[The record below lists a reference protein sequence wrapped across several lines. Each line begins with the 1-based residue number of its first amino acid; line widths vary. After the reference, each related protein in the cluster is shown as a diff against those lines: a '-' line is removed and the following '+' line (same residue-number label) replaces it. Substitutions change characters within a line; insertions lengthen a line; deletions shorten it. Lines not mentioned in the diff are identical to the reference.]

1 MKQVLT
7 VSCKLNITPQQ
18 LPKIEETLNAFADAC
33 EYVNQTL
40 DEKLTNEVA
49 MQSLCYHDVRARF
62 GLSAQLAIH
71 AIRRVSGNRKTAKK
85 DGKPVTGFAPTSA
98 TYDVRTFSFREKDWT
113 VSLTL
118 MGGRERFTLHIGNY
132 QLGLLKGQK
141 PKTAT
146 LSKRKDGSYYL
157 NIQLESNPDKPQE
170 TDKVLGCDL
179 GRTDICV
186 TSENDTYSARRF
198 GGKLPPKSSLGKQT
212 TLIRAKSSGR
222 KLPPRELCAKSLGRK
237 LPSKELRDHYS
248 NLRANLQQKASKGT
262 RSSRRRCRELLKQ
275 LSGKEKRFQA
285 HQNHTISYQLVKKAK
300 AQNQVIALEDLTGI
314 REHTNQLPRTKTER
328 RRSNSWSF
336 HQLRQFLIYYKCIK
350 FAVKLVFVDP
360 RYTSKTCHNCLHI
373 HPVRDKSYR
382 SGKSFRCGHCSW
394 CGDADLNGSINISA
408 LGAVINQSRGSGL
421 ACSLEQHVLGLLK
434 TPTSA

>member
-7 VSCKLNITPQQ
+7 VSCKLNVTPEQ
-18 LPKIEETLNAFADAC
+18 LPKIEETLRAFADAC
-33 EYVNQTL
+33 KYANKTL
-40 DEKLTNEVA
+40 DSKLTNEVA

-85 DGKPVTGFAPTSA
+85 EGKPVTGFAPTSA
-98 TYDVRTFSFREKDWT
+98 TYDSRTFSFREKDWT

-118 MGGRERFTLHIGNY
+118 LGGRERFTLHIGNY

-157 NIQLESNPDKPQE
+157 NIQLESTLEKPQE
-170 TDKVLGCDL
+170 TDKILGCDL

-186 TSENDTYSARRF
+186 TSENDTYS
-198 GGKLPPKSSLGKQT
+198 GEKITKV
-212 TLIRAKSSGR
+212 
-222 KLPPRELCAKSLGRK
+222 
-237 LPSKELRDHYS
+237 RDHYS
-248 NLRANLQQKASKGT
+248 NLRAKLQQKASRGT
-262 RSSRRRCRELLKQ
+262 RSSRRRCRELLQ
-275 LSGKEKRFQA
+275 RLSGKEKRFQA
-285 HQNHTISYQLVKKAK
+285 HQNHTISCQLVKKAK
-300 AQNQVIALEDLTGI
+300 ANNACLALEDLNGI
-314 REHTNQLPRTKTER
+314 RKRTNQLPRAKAER

-336 HQLRQFLIYYKCIK
+336 YQLRQFLIYKCIK
-350 FAVKLVFVDP
+350 FGVKLVFVDP

-394 CGDADLNGSINISA
+394 SGDADLNGAKNIST
-408 LGAVINQSRGSGL
+408 LGAVVNQPSITTAL
-421 ACSLEQHVLGLLK
+421 IW
-434 TPTSA
+434 

>member
-1 MKQVLT
+1 MRSCHLFHMLRHNRAMKQVLT
-7 VSCKLNITPQQ
+7 VSCKLNVTPQQ
-18 LPKIEETLNAFADAC
+18 LPKIEETLLAFADAC
-33 EYVNQTL
+33 EYANKTL
-40 DEKLTNEVA
+40 DSKLTNEVA

-71 AIRRVSGNRKTAKK
+71 AIRRVSGNRKTAKQK
-85 DGKPVTGFAPTSA
+85 GKPVNKFAPTSV

-118 MGGRERFTLHIGNY
+118 VGGRERFTLHIGNY
-132 QLGLLKGQK
+132 QLELLKGQK

-146 LSKRKDGSYYL
+146 LVKRKDESYYL
-157 NIQLESNPDKPQE
+157 NIQLESTPDLPQE

-179 GRTDICV
+179 GRMDICV
-186 TSENDTYSARRF
+186 TSENNTYS
-198 GGKLPPKSSLGKQT
+198 GKEVTKV
-212 TLIRAKSSGR
+212 
-222 KLPPRELCAKSLGRK
+222 
-237 LPSKELRDHYS
+237 RDHYS
-248 NLRANLQQKASKGT
+248 NLRAKLQQKAAKGT

-300 AQNQVIALEDLTGI
+300 AQNQVIALEDLSGI
-314 REHTNQLPRTKTER
+314 RERTNQLPRTKTER

-336 HQLRQFLIYYKCIK
+336 YQLRQFLIYKCIK

-373 HPVRDKSYR
+373 HPERDKSYR
-382 SGKSFRCGHCSW
+382 SGKSFRCGHCGW
-394 CGDADLNGSINISA
+394 YCDADLNGAKNISA
-408 LGAVINQSRGSGL
+408 LGAFINKPRGSSTL
-421 ACSLEQHVLGLLK
+421 FCSVQDRVLRATENPYL
-434 TPTSA
+434 SASG

>member
-7 VSCKLNITPQQ
+7 VSCKLNVSAHQ
-18 LPKIEETLNAFADAC
+18 LPKIEETLIAFADAC
-33 EYVNQTL
+33 EYVNRTL
-40 DEKLTNEVA
+40 GSSLTNEVA
-49 MQSLCYHDVRARF
+49 MQSLCYHDVRAKF

-85 DGKPVTGFAPTSA
+85 ESTTPVTSFAPTSA
-98 TYDVRTFSFREKDWT
+98 TYDARTFSFREKDWT

-118 MGGRERFTLHIGNY
+118 IGGRERFTLHIGNY

-141 PKTAT
+141 PKTAA

-157 NIQLESNPDKPQE
+157 NIQLESIQELPQK

-186 TSENDTYSARRF
+186 TSENDTYS
-198 GGKLPPKSSLGKQT
+198 GKQT
-212 TLIRAKSSGR
+212 TLV
-222 KLPPRELCAKSLGRK
+222 
-237 LPSKELRDHYS
+237 RDHYS
-248 NLRANLQQKASKGT
+248 NLRAKLQSKAAKGT

-275 LSGKEKRFQA
+275 LSGKERRFQT

-300 AQNQVIALEDLTGI
+300 ANNQVIGLEDLTGI
-314 REHTNQLPRTKTER
+314 RERTNQLPRTKTER

-336 HQLRQFLIYYKCIK
+336 YQLRQFLVYKCIK
-350 FAVKLVFVDP
+350 FGVKLVFVDP

-382 SGKSFRCGHCSW
+382 SGKSFWCGHCGWS
-394 CGDADLNGSINISA
+394 GDADLNGSLNISA
-408 LGAVINQSRGSGL
+408 LGAVVNQPGGSGL

-434 TPTSA
+434 TSSMYSWVG

>member
-7 VSCKLNITPQQ
+7 VSCKLNISAEQ
-18 LPKIEETLNAFADAC
+18 LPKIEETLKAFADAC

-40 DEKLTNEVA
+40 DSKLTNEVA

-85 DGKPVTGFAPTSA
+85 DGKPVTSFAPTSA
-98 TYDVRTFSFREKDWT
+98 TYDSRTFSFREKDWT

-118 MGGRERFTLHIGNY
+118 LGGRERFTLHIGNY

-157 NIQLESNPDKPQE
+157 NIQLESTPDLPPE

-179 GRTDICV
+179 GRTDIVV
-186 TSENDTYSARRF
+186 TSENDTYS
-198 GGKLPPKSSLGKQT
+198 GKQIT
-212 TLIRAKSSGR
+212 KVRN
-222 KLPPRELCAKSLGRK
+222 
-237 LPSKELRDHYS
+237 HYS
-248 NLRANLQQKASKGT
+248 NLRAKLQRKAAKGT

-285 HQNHTISYQLVKKAK
+285 HQNHVISYQLVKKAK
-300 AQNQVIALEDLTGI
+300 AQNQVIALEDLSGI
-314 REHTNQLPRTKTER
+314 RERTNQLPRTKTER

-336 HQLRQFLIYYKCIK
+336 YQLRQFLIYKCIK
-350 FAVKLVFVDP
+350 FGVKLVFVDP

-373 HPVRDKSYR
+373 HPARDKSYR

-394 CGDADLNGSINISA
+394 FGDADLNGARNISA
-408 LGAVINQSRGSGL
+408 IAAFVNKPGGSGL
-421 ACSLEQHVLGLLK
+421 ACSLEHHVLGLLK
-434 TPTSA
+434 TSSIYLWAG